1 MRIINLFVKQGEH
14 TPYRYK
20 GTAYKRN
27 DTSSL
32 PVNNFELDD
41 LVLKGTHQHFDELP
55 ANVNGKLTFSKI
67 EQALQNQL
75 GIKKLSPD
83 VQISF
88 GLVNKKHQFTNA
100 GALLADKND
109 FPGIALVRLGNNI
122 NRINERITCEHVS
135 I

>member
-1 MRIINLFVKQGEH
+1 MPDTQKERLNIENKINDAIKPRPDFSFTVNENTKVINLFVKQGEH
-14 TPYRYK
+14 TTYRYK

-32 PVNNFELDD
+32 PVNNFELND

-67 EQALQNQL
+67 EKALQNQL

-83 VQISF
+83 VQIMK
-88 GLVNKKHQFTNA
+88 L
-100 GALLADKND
+100 
-109 FPGIALVRLGNNI
+109 
-122 NRINERITCEHVS
+122 
-135 I
+135 